1 MGLRIRLLDSLAG
14 GIDVDLGLDSGSG
27 SSNGCVP
34 SINSDVSVV
43 RDVSSVSP
51 SILSVVDKDVASSTV
66 SDKSDNSSDVFEN
79 SQDVHVSDALNV
91 SESDMEINP
100 DVPTVRDMAGRDVLK
115 KEILA
120 DDSLRTC
127 RDLANKEL
135 NGYKWSDG
143 VLIHSITEKD
153 NYPVDRIV
161 LPTTRRCQA
170 PKLAHDKTAHVGVR
184 GTRKLIGRRFTWPG
198 LH

>member
-1 MGLRIRLLDSLAG
+1 MRDVAEANPTSFSDEFERLSLINVTCDKVGTVDSNASVVGLRDVSPDSLAG

-27 SSNGCVP
+27 NSSVL
-34 SINSDVSVV
+34 SINSDG
-43 RDVSSVSP
+43 
-51 SILSVVDKDVASSTV
+51 
-66 SDKSDNSSDVFEN
+66 FEKT
-79 SQDVHVSDALNV
+79 QDVRVSDALNV

-100 DVPTVRDMAGRDVLK
+100 DVPTVAGRDVLK

-120 DDSLRTC
+120 DDSLRAC

-135 NGYKWSDG
+135 NWYKWSDG
-143 VLIHSITEKD
+143 VLIHSIIEKD

-170 PKLAHDKTAHVGVR
+170 
-184 GTRKLIGRRFTWPG
+184 LIST
-198 LH
+198 